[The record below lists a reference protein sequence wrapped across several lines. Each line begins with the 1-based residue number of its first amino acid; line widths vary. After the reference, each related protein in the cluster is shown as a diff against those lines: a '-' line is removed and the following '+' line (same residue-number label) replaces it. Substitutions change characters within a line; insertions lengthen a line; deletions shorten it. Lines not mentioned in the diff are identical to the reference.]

1 MSIPE
6 NRGMLGKLM
15 QNEITIHKAILYGA
29 RDLRLE
35 REVFALSSLG
45 EREVLV
51 ETEVSALSTGTDLG
65 NYEGRSREVPTAPD
79 YPRWVGYNN
88 IGVIR
93 RCGAAVTRWRE
104 GQRVFAPR
112 PHQSAYVA
120 KEDELMVAVPDGVSP
135 EVASLCYLTNLGV
148 AGMRQLNYEAGERV
162 CVIGLGVIGLCT
174 VAVARAMGARVSAI
188 ANAPFRRELAMAV
201 GAEQGFLAGEAQAAG
216 HEADLVVLTA
226 NTWAAYREAVAVAR
240 FGGRISVL
248 GFPGRA
254 QPQPDFNPL
263 AMEWFYGKQLI
274 LAGSG
279 FSPRSEAPAA
289 EIRFNVRRNIELILD
304 YARRGMLPLEKI
316 ITHRFRWH
324 QLVDAYELALTHSK
338 ELAAAIFDW
347 REAGGAEG

>member
-1 MSIPE
+1 MSNKIS
-6 NRGMLGKLM
+6 
-15 QNEITIHKAILYGA
+15 ITKAVLYGA

-35 REVFALSSLG
+35 EETFSLDSLG
-45 EREVLV
+45 DRQVFV

-79 YPRWVGYNN
+79 YPRWVGYSN

-93 RCGAAVTRWRE
+93 RCGSGVTRWRE
-104 GQRVFAPR
+104 GQRIFSPK

-120 KEDELMVAVPDGVSP
+120 HEDELIVPVPDGVAP

-148 AGMRQLNYEAGERV
+148 AGMRQLGYQAGERV
-162 CVIGLGVIGLCT
+162 TVIGLGVIGLCT
-174 VAVARAMGARVSAI
+174 VAVAQAMGARVSAI
-188 ANAPFRRELAMAV
+188 ANSEFRRDLALAV
-201 GAEQGFLAGEAQAAG
+201 GAEVACLAGEGTGAG
-216 HEADLVVLTA
+216 IEADLIVLTA
-226 NTWAAYREAVAVAR
+226 NTWDAYRESVDIAR

-254 QPQPDFNPL
+254 QPDPGFNPL

-279 FSPRSEAPAA
+279 FSPRADVPPQ
-289 EIRFNVRRNIELILD
+289 EITFNVRRNIELIFD
-304 YARRGMLPLEKI
+304 YARRGKLPLGRI
-316 ITHRFRWH
+316 ITHRFPGR

-338 ELAAAIFDW
+338 QMAAAIFDW
-347 REAGGAEG
+347 R